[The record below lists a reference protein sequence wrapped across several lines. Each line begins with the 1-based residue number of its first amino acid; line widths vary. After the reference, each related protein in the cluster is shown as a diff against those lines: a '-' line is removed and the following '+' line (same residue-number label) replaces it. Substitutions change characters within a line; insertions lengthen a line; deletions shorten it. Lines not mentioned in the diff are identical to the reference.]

1 MRTFL
6 LFLLLALVP
15 VAQAQDDIRVEDVH
29 FHRGTSSAVISG
41 SITGYNAVDYHLGAE
56 AGQQMHVL
64 LTTSNSANYFNVLP
78 PGSTDEALFIGSTE
92 GNEWSGKLEESGV
105 YTVRVYLM
113 RSAARRN
120 ETARYSLD
128 FSIIGGGNGSAAAG
142 PWPRDTDAS
151 GLLPC
156 TSQDGMFDRSEFSMN
171 CDFRVKRNDFGA
183 TIWTRTPGD
192 RRSESDLG
200 TDDLRV
206 LYFESDQMT
215 NTMPDDWT
223 VTFSTD
229 DGSEIA
235 WDKVEDDW
243 VVKVGEG
250 ERYWIPLAAITG
262 G

>member
-1 MRTFL
+1 MKAL
-6 LFLLLALVP
+6 LPVLVVLLALP
-15 VAQAQDDIRVEDVH
+15 AAYAQDDIRVEDVH
-29 FHRGTSSAVISG
+29 FHRGTSSAVITG

-78 PGSTDEALFIGSTE
+78 PGSTNEAIFTGQID
-92 GNEWSGKLEESGV
+92 GNEWSGRLEESGV

-128 FSIIGGGNGSAAAG
+128 FSIIGQGDGSAAAEPS

-151 GLLPC
+151 GMLPC
-156 TSQDGMFDRSEFSMN
+156 ADSGTSFDRSAFQMS
-171 CDFRVKRNDFGA
+171 CDMRVKRNPYGA

-192 RRSESDLG
+192 RRSEAGLS
-200 TDDLRV
+200 TSDLRV
-206 LYFESDQMT
+206 LYFESDA
-215 NTMPDDWT
+215 
-223 VTFSTD
+223 FSTD
-229 DGSEIA
+229 DASEVK
-235 WDKVEDDW
+235 WDRSEDNW
-243 VVKVGEG
+243 IVKVGDS
-250 ERYWIPLAAITG
+250 ERYFIPDAVIFG